1 MRASPTFTEGRQR
14 MKRHHARQALCLLSI
29 GLALTGCYLTFL
41 SMGLYRDYVRIPRE
55 LVIGNRGE
63 GLKALK
69 ERGLPFAFFVMGDT
83 QLSGIAKR
91 MLRDA
96 AEKEKPSFAIIVGD
110 FVKEPDLWRHRFFLK
125 EMAVELSPPFPVFL
139 VPGNHDIDYGSKIRD
154 LSRRVTPEV
163 YEGLYGRRSLD
174 FIFNDCLFILCGV
187 DLKKPDEYL
196 RYLRETLS
204 LKGGGRK
211 AIFVF
216 VHYPPRGLSSFIHGP
231 LPKEE
236 VFYSL
241 LETYRVTACFF
252 GDYHGYWRGQ
262 RKGVTLIVS
271 GGGGRFKGYQ
281 PEWGKFHHI
290 LKVTVE
296 KDQLSEEIM
305 VFPDRIP
312 LKDSIEEM
320 VFVKL
325 LPIVENRGWV
335 LYGLLGLF
343 LSWSG
348 ASVIIW
354 VRGFRKRGRKW

>member
-1 MRASPTFTEGRQR
+1 M
-14 MKRHHARQALCLLSI
+14 RHHRARQALSVLSI
-29 GLALTGCYLTFL
+29 VLALTGCYLTLL
-41 SMGLYRDYVRIPRE
+41 SIGLYRDYGKIPRE
-55 LVIGNRGE
+55 PAIGNSE
-63 GLKALK
+63 GSLKALK
-69 ERGLPFAFFVMGDT
+69 DTGLPFAFFVMGDT
-83 QLSGIAKR
+83 QLSGIGKR
-91 MLRDA
+91 MLRAA
-96 AEKEKPSFAIIVGD
+96 AEKGKPSFAVIVGD

-163 YEGLYGRRSLD
+163 YEGLYGPRSLD
-174 FIFNDCLFILCGV
+174 FVFNDCLFILCEV

-204 LKGGGRK
+204 LKGEGRK

-216 VHYPPRGLSSFIHGP
+216 VHYPPRGLSSFINGP

-241 LETYRVTACFF
+241 LETYGVTACFF
-252 GDYHGYWRGQ
+252 GDYHGHWRGQ
-262 RKGVTLIVS
+262 RKGVSLIVS
-271 GGGGRFKGYQ
+271 GGGGRFKSYQ

-305 VFPDRIP
+305 VFPDRIR
-312 LKDSIEEM
+312 LKDSLEEA

-325 LPIVENRGWV
+325 LPIVENRGFV
-335 LYGLLGLF
+335 LYGFFGLF

-354 VRGFRKRGRKW
+354 VRGLRKRGKTW